1 MFRDIYTSR
10 RIGNSFSRRY
20 RQGGLPKRGMI
31 GVAFMLIFFCGA
43 AIYVMLPTAPPSA
56 QESFRSSANLIDS
69 GKLRATRSDWIDA
82 QAENIAE
89 EIVSE
94 VEDEYLVL
102 TLSDELG
109 PLEIELLPEL
119 SPESIDYL
127 RKIVEE
133 SNKPN
138 SSCERCMFYRA
149 DKPGIFQGVMASK
162 GVPPVSTPGACPRG
176 FEFHPNDCP
185 AHDPHCG
192 CHGPVMTRGMVAWAG
207 GKTGPDFFIDAY
219 DNPVT
224 LWGTQHTVWGELTP
238 ESLTKLG
245 KIWAL
250 PTHRGPSGMTFLDK
264 TIPFTMHIAK
274 GGASRALSDA

>member
-1 MFRDIYTSR
+1 
-10 RIGNSFSRRY
+10 
-20 RQGGLPKRGMI
+20 MI

-138 SSCERCMFYRA
+138 SS
-149 DKPGIFQGVMASK
+149 
-162 GVPPVSTPGACPRG
+162 
-176 FEFHPNDCP
+176 
-185 AHDPHCG
+185 
-192 CHGPVMTRGMVAWAG
+192 
-207 GKTGPDFFIDAY
+207 
-219 DNPVT
+219 
-224 LWGTQHTVWGELTP
+224 L
-238 ESLTKLG
+238 
-245 KIWAL
+245 
-250 PTHRGPSGMTFLDK
+250 
-264 TIPFTMHIAK
+264 
-274 GGASRALSDA
+274 